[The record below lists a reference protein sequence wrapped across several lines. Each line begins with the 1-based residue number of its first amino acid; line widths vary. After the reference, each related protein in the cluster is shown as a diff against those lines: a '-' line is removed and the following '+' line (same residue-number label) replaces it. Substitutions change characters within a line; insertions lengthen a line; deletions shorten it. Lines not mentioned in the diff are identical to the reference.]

1 MKAYSMDLRARVLA
15 ACDDGMGT
23 AEVAETLAVSPAW
36 VRRVK
41 QRRRETGE
49 VAPRTPARHGP
60 APVLESEADRLR
72 DLNRTEPDLTPAEIR
87 DRLGL
92 RVAPLTVWR
101 TLRRLGLTFKKSRTG
116 RPNGTGR
123 TWPPGG
129 TTGRP
134 R

>member
-1 MKAYSMDLRARVLA
+1 MQAYSMDLRTRVLA

-23 AEVAETLAVSPAW
+23 GEAAEVFGVSPAW
-36 VRRVK
+36 VRRLK

-49 VAPRTPARHGP
+49 VAPRAQARRGP
-60 APVLESEADRLR
+60 APVLAPEADRLR
-72 DLNRTEPDLTPAEIR
+72 ELNRAEPDLTPAEVR

-101 TLRRLGLTFKKSRTG
+101 ALRRLGLTFKKSRPG
-116 RPNGTGR
+116 RPSGTAR

-129 TTGRP
+129 PSGRP